1 MAIAN
6 LKKEIEVLVKQLEN
20 PTGDGSNNP
29 LRRYMNSMFG
39 NYTFSEEIV
48 LKQLKAITRKIR
60 DANEKGGFKR
70 QKKPGGG
77 YSNVRTAAF
86 GKDDQQNLKAFAK
99 KWVATAK
106 IEAQKKSPS
115 VETVITEKNG
125 VVKIDAQFFDGK
137 ATDQGIF
144 KYFQTIQ
151 ANIIKSLR
159 AEEDDIITGILDT
172 TRESRF
178 ENGKQGPEAL
188 FDVGHIQSVAE
199 NKLSVLAKGVT
210 ELEGVSD
217 VFGDEAKGKELLF
230 DAAQRSVDTLPFKIT
245 LNDNIEIGIGDKG
258 FTGSTSISYQPEAWS
273 VNQIDKNAQDQ
284 ALGKLIKKEETGIL
298 AYIDKLLAKQLEG
311 LTVGSKAYEER
322 KGSDSLEDMV
332 VAKIIHSPQMRKM
345 FGKGVAKN
353 LSKHKKAPR
362 GRKNSVDAT
371 AKIKMPKRRT
381 LKGGG
386 IAKLPK
392 GTRKTKGIE
401 SGAGNNLLQK
411 AFETRAFVNSRL
423 AKTVA
428 GNMGR
433 PALENQTGRFA
444 RSAQVTNAMAVGNQ
458 IHMDYTYSPLYR
470 VFEDGSEYTANYDP
484 RPLIE
489 RSIRELAAA
498 RLETKFTLRRV

>member
-6 LKKEIEVLVKQLEN
+6 LQREIDLIVKQLEN

-29 LRRYMNSMFG
+29 LRKYMNSMFG

-48 LKQLKAITRKIR
+48 LTQLKAITRKIK

-70 QKKPGGG
+70 QKKEGGG
-77 YSNVRTAAF
+77 YSNVRTGAF
-86 GKDDQQNLKAFAK
+86 GASDEANLKKFAK
-99 KWVATAK
+99 KWVALARTEAK
-106 IEAQKKSPS
+106 KKAAS
-115 VETVITEKNG
+115 VETVVTDKGG

-144 KYFQTIQ
+144 KYFQNMQ
-151 ANIIKSLR
+151 ANIIKALR
-159 AEEDDIITGILDT
+159 AEGDQVVEQILNT

-178 ENGKQGPEAL
+178 ENGKKGPEAL

-199 NKLSVLAKGVT
+199 NKLSVLTKGIT
-210 ELEGVSD
+210 ELEGISD
-217 VFGDEAKGKELLF
+217 VFGDDTKGKELIF
-230 DAAQRSVDTLPFKIT
+230 DASQKSLDTLDFNIK
-245 LNDNIEIGIGDKG
+245 LNDTIEIGIGDKG
-258 FTGSTSISYQPEAWS
+258 FTGSTSVSYEPEAWS
-273 VNQIDKNAQDQ
+273 VNQIDKNARDQ
-284 ALGKLIKKEETGIL
+284 ALGKLIKRQETGIL

-311 LTVGSKAYEER
+311 LTVGSKAYEDR
-322 KGSDSLEDMV
+322 KGSDSLNDMII
-332 VAKIIHSPQMRKM
+332 AKIINSPEMRKM

-353 LSKHKKAPR
+353 LSKHKKMPK
-362 GRKNSVDAT
+362 GRDNSVDAT
-371 AKIKMPKRRT
+371 AKIKMPKRRR

-392 GTRKTKGIE
+392 GTRKTKDVE
-401 SGAGNNLLQK
+401 SGAGNNLMQK

-423 AKTVA
+423 SKTIK

-433 PALENQTGRFA
+433 PSLINQTGRFA
-444 RSAQVTNAMAVGNQ
+444 DSAQVTNAMAVGNQ
-458 IHMDYTYSPLYR
+458 IHLDYSYNNAYR
-470 VFEDGSEYTANYDP
+470 VFEDGRDYPAGFDP